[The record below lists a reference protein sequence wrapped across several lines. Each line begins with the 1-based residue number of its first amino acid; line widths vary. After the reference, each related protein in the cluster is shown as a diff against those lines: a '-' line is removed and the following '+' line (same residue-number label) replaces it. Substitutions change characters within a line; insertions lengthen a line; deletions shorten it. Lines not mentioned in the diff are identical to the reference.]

1 MTAIIAPSHIGL
13 NYPLDHP
20 RICYQK
26 PETTV
31 TASSS
36 APGADPAWLD
46 DGETWS
52 VWKSGGTPD
61 PNLGSFGVLRDHVDL
76 TFSEPNDISYIG
88 IAAHNL
94 DLIQGEGLSSTVWV
108 YFDTGSG
115 FGDPVFESKPN
126 DDSAILFLFDPIT
139 VEAVRIQFLTF
150 SEPEIAVAQAGL
162 AMELP
167 RRATYTGLPISESEQ
182 TTYRNNKSVRGGIL
196 TRTIQGAELSFDMQI
211 ANLSEEWRRGDDWKN
226 FVEHVR
232 NTGPFF
238 ICPRAIKYP
247 EDIAYAVATDRPKF
261 ERSIPNH
268 RVSGQFSLQCVG
280 YKRP

>member
-20 RICYQK
+20 RICYHK

-36 APGADPAWLD
+36 APGADPAWLN

-52 VWKSGGTPD
+52 VWKSGGST
-61 PNLGSFGVLRDHVDL
+61 VTIDL
-76 TFSEPNDISYIG
+76 TFSASTDISYIG

-94 DLIQGEGLSSTVWV
+94 DLTGSAVEVLI
-108 YFDTGSG
+108 DTGSG
-115 FGDPVFESKPN
+115 FAASSVPDHTPQ
-126 DDSAILFLFDPIT
+126 DDSAILFLFDPVT
-139 VEAVRIQFLTF
+139 ADAVRLSITGT
-150 SEPEIAVAQAGL
+150 SAPEIAVAQAGL

-211 ANLSEEWRRGDDWKN
+211 ANLSEEWRRGADWQN
-226 FVEHVR
+226 FVDHVR

-238 ICPRAIKYP
+238 ICPRAIRYP
-247 EDIAYAVATDRPKF
+247 EDLAYAVATSRPRF
-261 ERSIPNH
+261 ERSTPNH
-268 RVSGQFSLQCVG
+268 RISGQFSLQCVG
-280 YKRP
+280 HKRP